1 MKIRGLFTLLFSITL
16 LAQTFGQQVDV
27 EKLEG
32 LEPRSLGPAG
42 MSGRITSIDA
52 DPRNTDIIY
61 IGTASGGVWKSVNGG
76 IDWQPMFDDQPLL
89 SIGAVAVA
97 PSNPNII
104 WAGTGEGN
112 PRNSHNSGGGIYKSL
127 DGGKNWTLM
136 GLEATKTI
144 HRVIV
149 HPDNPD
155 VVYVGAMGSIWGP
168 NEERGVYKT
177 TDGGENWEKILY
189 KGDGVGV
196 ADMVMDPSNP
206 DKLIVAMW
214 EYDRDPWQFT
224 SGGPNS
230 GLYVTLDGGEN
241 WQQRTSEEGLPKGD
255 LGRIGLAIAPSKP
268 NIVYALVEAKEN
280 NLFKS
285 TDGGATW
292 RKINS
297 SDRFVSNR
305 PFYYHDIFVDPQ
317 NENRIFN
324 LYSGVSISQDGG
336 KTFERARTG
345 THSDHHAFWIDPDNP
360 DYIMMG
366 TDGGLYI
373 SRDGGDKWMFCAN
386 IPVGQFYH
394 INIDNSIPYQI
405 GGGMQDNGSW
415 VGKNRQWK
423 RGGILNT
430 DWQEV
435 FFGDGFDVG
444 FRPDNPRYVYA
455 MSQGG
460 NLGLVDSETGKSQF
474 IRPTAPNADT
484 ELRFNWN
491 AAFAQNP
498 FADCGIYY
506 GSQFVHKSMDCGQTW
521 EIISPDLTTDDKEK
535 QAQSKE
541 TGGLTYDQTGAE
553 NFTTILAIAPS
564 PVDEDVIWVGTDD
577 GNVQITRDGG
587 ENWTNLASKLSGM
600 PAGSWIPQIEVSAK
614 NAGEAF
620 VVVNDYR
627 RNNWEP
633 MVFHTTNYGQSFQRI
648 VDEEQV
654 SGYALCIVQDPV
666 EPNLLFLGT
675 DHGLWFS
682 IDKGANW
689 NKWTN
694 GFPSVQ
700 VADLKIQP
708 REHDL
713 VIGTF
718 GRSLW
723 VLDDIRPIRAL
734 AQTQGKVLDEPFA
747 LFDAPDAYLAEYRS
761 YDGYHFPT
769 DAIFQGENAR
779 GGAMMT
785 VWVGE
790 QPKKESAEKEDESA
804 KKRPMRSGKEE
815 KKVAIVVY
823 NMQGDTVRNYTENV
837 EVGMNRVYWG
847 MNHNGVRFPSR
858 NPRRGNDDPPGGYEV
873 LPGTYKVV
881 ATLGDAKDSTMV
893 TVKADPRLDVPMS
906 DRRAKVA
913 AYKKIYAMVETAANA
928 ADRIRDMEN
937 TIKTV
942 NEALANA
949 DKDAKKEIM
958 DMGKALQ
965 DSLSAMEDYMF
976 GKENIKGIKRSDET
990 LRNYLFGMYR
1000 YIGASDGAPNQAGQ
1014 RAIRFAEE
1022 KLSAMLEHL
1031 NNFTM
1036 EDFAAYQ
1043 EKVEAMEFS
1052 LFPEMKPIRME

>member
-1 MKIRGLFTLLFSITL
+1 
-16 LAQTFGQQVDV
+16 
-27 EKLEG
+27 
-32 LEPRSLGPAG
+32 
-42 MSGRITSIDA
+42 
-52 DPRNTDIIY
+52 
-61 IGTASGGVWKSVNGG
+61 
-76 IDWQPMFDDQPLL
+76 
-89 SIGAVAVA
+89 
-97 PSNPNII
+97 
-104 WAGTGEGN
+104 
-112 PRNSHNSGGGIYKSL
+112 
-127 DGGKNWTLM
+127 
-136 GLEATKTI
+136 
-144 HRVIV
+144 
-149 HPDNPD
+149 
-155 VVYVGAMGSIWGP
+155 
-168 NEERGVYKT
+168 
-177 TDGGENWEKILY
+177 
-189 KGDGVGV
+189 
-196 ADMVMDPSNP
+196 
-206 DKLIVAMW
+206 
-214 EYDRDPWQFT
+214 
-224 SGGPNS
+224 
-230 GLYVTLDGGEN
+230 
-241 WQQRTSEEGLPKGD
+241 
-255 LGRIGLAIAPSKP
+255 
-268 NIVYALVEAKEN
+268 
-280 NLFKS
+280 
-285 TDGGATW
+285 
-292 RKINS
+292 
-297 SDRFVSNR
+297 
-305 PFYYHDIFVDPQ
+305 
-317 NENRIFN
+317 
-324 LYSGVSISQDGG
+324 
-336 KTFERARTG
+336 
-345 THSDHHAFWIDPDNP
+345 
-360 DYIMMG
+360 
-366 TDGGLYI
+366 
-373 SRDGGDKWMFCAN
+373 
-386 IPVGQFYH
+386 
-394 INIDNSIPYQI
+394 
-405 GGGMQDNGSW
+405 
-415 VGKNRQWK
+415 
-423 RGGILNT
+423 
-430 DWQEV
+430 
-435 FFGDGFDVG
+435 
-444 FRPDNPRYVYA
+444 
-455 MSQGG
+455 
-460 NLGLVDSETGKSQF
+460 
-474 IRPTAPNADT
+474 
-484 ELRFNWN
+484 
-491 AAFAQNP
+491 
-498 FADCGIYY
+498 
-506 GSQFVHKSMDCGQTW
+506 
-521 EIISPDLTTDDKEK
+521 
-535 QAQSKE
+535 
-541 TGGLTYDQTGAE
+541 
-553 NFTTILAIAPS
+553 
-564 PVDEDVIWVGTDD
+564 
-577 GNVQITRDGG
+577 
-587 ENWTNLASKLSGM
+587 
-600 PAGSWIPQIEVSAK
+600 
-614 NAGEAF
+614 
-620 VVVNDYR
+620 VNDYR

-734 AQTQGKVLDEPFA
+734 AQTKGKVLEQPFA

-804 KKRPMRSGKEE
+804 EKRPMRSGKEE

-881 ATLGDAKDSTMV
+881 ASLGDIKDSTMV

-913 AYKKIYAMVETAANA
+913 AYKKMYAMVETAANA

-1014 RAIRFAEE
+1014 RAMQFAEE
-1022 KLSAMLEHL
+1022 KLSAMLERL
-1031 NNFTM
+1031 NNFTT

-1043 EKVEAMEFS
+1043 ENDLTAEQGYFTEIVDDEETTSSGRARAEVMLGDPWAEDPLCYLTDEEIGLTEPAQILNVE
-1052 LFPEMKPIRME
+1052 KTG